1 MTEFQNPLPSVGIGL
16 RSKYLEYFLVDIPQ
30 IPLGWLEVHPENY
43 IHHYPNRKK
52 LKHIS
57 ERYPISFHCVTLSL
71 GAEELPSK
79 DHLDHLRK
87 LMNEI
92 NPIMISDHLSWN
104 TFRGYGYNDLYPV
117 LMNDASLNRMSMHIQ
132 LIQEFFWRQL
142 LIENPSTYVEFK
154 HHTYSE
160 PEFLNALSCKTGCGI
175 LLDVNNLYVQS
186 VNHGWDIDMYFN
198 TLDWANVQ
206 EFHLAGHIQS
216 PEGCFLIDTH
226 NQPVCKNVWDMYQ
239 EAITRQPNAKTL
251 IEWDEDLPDIQVLFQ
266 QAEQAIKIREAA
278 CVMM

>member
-1 MTEFQNPLPSVGIGL
+1 VQFQ
-16 RSKYLEYFLVDIPQ
+16 
-30 IPLGWLEVHPENY
+30 VHPENY

-52 LKHIS
+52 LQQIS

-79 DHLDHLRK
+79 EHLDHLKK

-117 LMNDASLNRMSMHIQ
+117 LMNDASLKRMSMHIQ
-132 LIQEFFWRQL
+132 LIQEFFGRQL

-160 PEFLNALSCKTGCGI
+160 PEFLNALCQKAGCGI

-226 NQPVCKNVWDMYQ
+226 NQPVCKDVWGMYQ
-239 EAITRQPNAKTL
+239 EAIARQPRAKTL

-278 CVMM
+278 CLMI